1 MSSVPVEALQGGL
14 CYDLDPAVLD
24 KYFMSDKRGGFENLT
39 AKAICAHCPILQAC
53 LEQAIADPPAHGI
66 RGGETSESIAALR
79 YRHYRERTPIP
90 VLARMAIRHQTPLE
104 GRPYGRRRLLAGQFQ
119 SPGLAYP
126 DLAGEPTPTQAR
138 SDTTSSA

>member
-1 MSSVPVEALQGGL
+1 MPTLPKTPPHLLPSSCSSRASSSGTVMSSVPVEALQGGL

-90 VLARMAIRHQTPLE
+90 VLARMAIRHQT
-104 GRPYGRRRLLAGQFQ
+104 
-119 SPGLAYP
+119 
-126 DLAGEPTPTQAR
+126 
-138 SDTTSSA
+138 